1 MTYSTLC
8 AIYWRISKRFSAL
21 RASIHTLAPVSPI
34 SVIEIGTSFT
44 GPCFSDTM
52 TVPLKVFV
60 LPFILGLE
68 VQQQPSSN
76 NYYTIPYFQLQ
87 QQPEQAIHRK

>member
-8 AIYWRISKRFSAL
+8 AIYWRISKRFSVL
-21 RASIHTLAPVSPI
+21 RGSIHTLAPMSPI

-44 GPCFSDTM
+44 GLSDTM

-68 VQQQPSSN
+68 VQQRPSSN
-76 NYYTIPYFQLQ
+76 NYYTIQYFQLQ
-87 QQPEQAIHRK
+87 QQPE